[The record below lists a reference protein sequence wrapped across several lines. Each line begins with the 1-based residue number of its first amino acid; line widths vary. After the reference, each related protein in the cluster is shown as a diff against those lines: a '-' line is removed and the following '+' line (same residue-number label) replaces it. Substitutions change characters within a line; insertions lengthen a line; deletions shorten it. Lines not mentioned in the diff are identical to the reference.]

1 MENRWN
7 KKKKGSTAFLYSV
20 TYNLLRWKG
29 FKRGGEGTVRSA
41 SVNFHNLW
49 ICIFEFLI
57 LDDDTFR
64 PTLFLGNK
72 VLMVLGIQSISNLS
86 KPVSILFYFNKLC
99 TSNLNNLIKIV
110 AIKIFCRP
118 KVFNICKKYL
128 A

>member
-1 MENRWN
+1 MFRNGKSMEQEEEREH
-7 KKKKGSTAFLYSV
+7 SV
-20 TYNLLRWKG
+20 SLFGNVYNLLRWKG
-29 FKRGGEGTVRSA
+29 FLKKTLCGGEGIVR

-99 TSNLNNLIKIV
+99 TSNLK
-110 AIKIFCRP
+110 
-118 KVFNICKKYL
+118 
-128 A
+128 

>member
-1 MENRWN
+1 MLGTGNVSKWKIDGTRRR
-7 KKKKGSTAFLYSV
+7 KGAAFLYS
-20 TYNLLRWKG
+20 YNLLRWKD
-29 FKRGGEGTVRSA
+29 FKRGGEGIVRSA

-99 TSNLNNLIKIV
+99 TSNLK
-110 AIKIFCRP
+110 
-118 KVFNICKKYL
+118 
-128 A
+128 

>member
-1 MENRWN
+1 ME
-7 KKKKGSTAFLYSV
+7 
-20 TYNLLRWKG
+20 G

-99 TSNLNNLIKIV
+99 TSNLK
-110 AIKIFCRP
+110 
-118 KVFNICKKYL
+118 
-128 A
+128 